1 MDYSVLMSVYK
12 KDNPE
17 WLKEAIESILNQT
30 VKTNDFVIVEDG
42 ALSSELDKVLRGYK
56 SKYSNIIRLVKLKEN
71 VGLGPALQRGIIECK
86 YEWIARIDA
95 DDYSRVDRIE
105 KQIDKLLEDNTIDII
120 GSNHIEFIEDISNV
134 IAIKKLPTT
143 HDKIVKYARRRNPFS
158 HSAVMY
164 KKSKVLEAGNYK
176 ACYLCEDYD
185 LWIRMIE
192 SGAKCFNINEE
203 LNYVRV
209 SKDLYKRRGGVK
221 YLRSLLRFK
230 REQYNKGFYSLKDYV
245 VSSASHVV
253 VCLMPTVMRKF
264 VYEKFLRG

>member
-42 ALSSELDKVLRGYK
+42 ALSKELANVLEDYK
-56 SKYSNIIRLVKLKEN
+56 NKYSNVIRLVKLKRN
-71 VGLGPALQRGIIECK
+71 VGLGPALKRGIVECRN
-86 YEWIARIDA
+86 EWIARIDA
-95 DDYSRVDRIE
+95 DDYSKIDRIE
-105 KQIDKLLEDNTIDII
+105 KQIEKILEDDTIDII
-120 GSNHIEFIEDISNV
+120 GSNHIEFIDDITNV

-164 KKSKVLEAGNYK
+164 RKSKVIEAGNYK

-192 SGAKCFNINEE
+192 VGAKCFNINEE
-203 LNYVRV
+203 LNCVRV
-209 SKDLYKRRGGVK
+209 SQDLYKRRGGLK
-221 YLRSLLRFK
+221 YLKSLLHFK
-230 REQYNKGFYSLKDYV
+230 REQYKKGFYSFNDYM